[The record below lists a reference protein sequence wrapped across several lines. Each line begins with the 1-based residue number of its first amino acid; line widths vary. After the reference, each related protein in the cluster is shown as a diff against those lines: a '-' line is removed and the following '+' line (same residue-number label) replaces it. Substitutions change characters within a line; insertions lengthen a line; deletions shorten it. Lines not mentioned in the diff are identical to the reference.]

1 MSFKDEL
8 KSYINLTAE
17 SIQETRSTSFDSK
30 IYDDISKKIYDYIH
44 SRLWICVERKD
55 IKSKKVGLLGLNRTH
70 FYEYTLECQLHAE
83 PNHKCEFY
91 ETENFGRGWINIGF
105 WKDAQEIIRRLY
117 YLLKKDKYDELA
129 YSDSG
134 HDFYNINNV
143 EDINKITEYMIWKM
157 KEEASEYGRKY
168 VSHNFKLRV
177 LFYCDEDGKVL

>member
-70 FYEYTLECQLHAE
+70 FYEYTLEYIDT
-83 PNHKCEFY
+83 N
-91 ETENFGRGWINIGF
+91 WV
-105 WKDAQEIIRRLY
+105 
-117 YLLKKDKYDELA
+117 
-129 YSDSG
+129 
-134 HDFYNINNV
+134 INNTIYRG
-143 EDINKITEYMIWKM
+143 E
-157 KEEASEYGRKY
+157 EYGPYKMSRMW
-168 VSHNFKLRV
+168 
-177 LFYCDEDGKVL
+177 